1 MQFCYIYFLP
11 TQDHLGKSIQPKD
24 KFICHLWLGY
34 KIWLLTSTFKIDFSL
49 LHLIFVGLFYMFS
62 LGSFFLKDFLD
73 VDHFKV
79 FIEFVTVPLFYIL
92 IFWPW
97 GIWDLSTLTRDQ
109 ARTPCIWR
117 RSLNPW
123 TSRET
128 PAGDALNAATA
139 AASVCVTPDALLFPW
154 ITDLEADFQ
163 VGHCYQHTHFPSGAP
178 GCSSF

>member
-123 TSRET
+123 TSREISLHVLLELQAEHFDCSWEWT
-128 PAGDALNAATA
+128 PKWPRFQPKLRI
-139 AASVCVTPDALLFPW
+139 SVQTM
-154 ITDLEADFQ
+154 
-163 VGHCYQHTHFPSGAP
+163 
-178 GCSSF
+178 CSVFT